1 MGMCWGQHEGTLSEA
16 MRQVIRSSQGPP
28 ATTAAEPQWLS
39 LTDLG
44 RIYGISAVHCGRLLS
59 DAGLRDSSGQP
70 TRHALRNGC
79 AIRGHQP
86 QSHGPTQ
93 WHRNHCKAIFQ
104 RAGLEPIQRTTL
116 VQQWAQL
123 LSALTDG
130 SPSINTSADQMAEEL
145 PGELVDSVN
154 AELREIGCSFQVSE
168 RGHSRHNSQTTRRR
182 EERGTVRPR

>member
-1 MGMCWGQHEGTLSEA
+1 MCSSQHEGTLNGA
-16 MRQVIRSSQGPP
+16 MHQSIRSSQGPP

-59 DAGLRDSSGQP
+59 EAGLRDSSGQP
-70 TRHALRNGC
+70 TRQALRNGC

-93 WHRNHCKAIFQ
+93 WHRTHCKAVFQ
-104 RAGLEPIQRTTL
+104 RAGFEPIQRTTL

-130 SPSINTSADQMAEEL
+130 SPSINTSADQMAEEM
-145 PGELVDSVN
+145 PGELVASVN
-154 AELREIGCSFQVSE
+154 AELREIGCSFQVAE
-168 RGHSRHNSQTTRRR
+168 RGHSRHNTQLNRRR
-182 EERGTVRPR
+182 EERGSARPR

>member
-1 MGMCWGQHEGTLSEA
+1 MCCGQHEGTLNGA
-16 MRQVIRSSQGPP
+16 MHQPIGSNQGPP
-28 ATTAAEPQWLS
+28 AVTAAEPQWLS

-44 RIYGISAVHCGRLLS
+44 RVYGISAVHCGRLLS

-70 TRHALRNGC
+70 TRHALRSGC

-93 WHRNHCKAIFQ
+93 WHRSHCKAVFQ

-130 SPSINTSADQMAEEL
+130 SPSISTSADQMAEEM

-154 AELREIGCSFQVSE
+154 AELREIGCSFQVAAAG
-168 RGHSRHNSQTTRRR
+168 RTRHNAQAGRRR
-182 EERGTVRPR
+182 EERGSARPR

>member
-1 MGMCWGQHEGTLSEA
+1 MCSDQHEVTLKGT
-16 MRQVIRSSQGPP
+16 MHQPIRSSQGPP
-28 ATTAAEPQWLS
+28 AVASAEPQWLS

-44 RIYGISAVHCGRLLS
+44 RVYGISAVHCGRLLS

-70 TRHALRNGC
+70 TRHALRSGC

-93 WHRNHCKAIFQ
+93 WHRTHCKAVFQ
-104 RAGLEPIQRTTL
+104 GAGLEPIQRTTL

-130 SPSINTSADQMAEEL
+130 SPSISTSADQMAEEM

-154 AELREIGCSFQVSE
+154 AELRDIGCSFQVAAAG
-168 RGHSRHNSQTTRRR
+168 RARHNTQAGRRR
-182 EERGTVRPR
+182 EERGSARPR